1 MALTLL
7 VLAAGM
13 GSRYGGLKQLDPV
26 GPAGET
32 LLDYSVFDARRA
44 GCERVVFVIRRAF
57 EADFRAR
64 VGAAYGQVL
73 DVAYVYQELDDLP
86 AGFSPT
92 AARVKPW
99 GTGHAIWCAR
109 DKVRTP
115 FAAINADDFYGA
127 EAYQTL
133 ADHFRAP
140 QTPGGPAS
148 FAMVGYR
155 LGQTLSEHGRVSRG
169 VCAVDKAGR
178 LKTVREFTGIENA
191 PPGARHTAAD
201 GTVTDF
207 SGREIVSMN
216 FWGLTP
222 AVFPL
227 LEEKLRGFL
236 QARGGEEAAEFY
248 IPTAMTGLIEQG
260 SAQVAVLPSES
271 RWFGVTYRED
281 KPTVVTALRELVAAG
296 VYPASLW
303 SSGGL
308 PSRREEADA

>member
-32 LLDYSVFDARRA
+32 LLDYSVYDARRA
-44 GCERVVFVIRRAF
+44 GFERVVFVIRRAF
-57 EADFRAR
+57 EAEFRQR

-73 DVAYVYQELDDLP
+73 DVAYVYQELDNLP
-86 AGFSPT
+86 AGFSP
-92 AARVKPW
+92 APARVKPW

-109 DKVRTP
+109 DEVRTP

-127 EAYQTL
+127 AAYQAL
-133 ADHFRAP
+133 ADFFSRP
-140 QTPGGPAS
+140 QPSDHGPAR

-169 VCAVDKAGR
+169 VCAIDGAGR
-178 LKTVREFTGIENA
+178 LDTVREFTGIENA

-227 LEEKLRGFL
+227 LEQGLRGFL
-236 QARGGEEAAEFY
+236 LARGGEETAEFY
-248 IPTAMTGLIEQG
+248 IPTAMTGLIEQE
-260 SAQVAVLPSES
+260 SANVTVLPTDS

-281 KPTVVTALRELVAAG
+281 KPTVVAALQGLVAAS

-303 SSGGL
+303 
-308 PSRREEADA
+308 PA

>member
-32 LLDYSVFDARRA
+32 LLDYSIFDARRA
-44 GCERVVFVIRRAF
+44 GFERVVFVIRRAF
-57 EADFRAR
+57 EAEFRQR

-73 DVAYVYQELDDLP
+73 DVAYVYQELDNLP
-86 AGFSPT
+86 AGFSPA

-109 DKVRTP
+109 EEVQTP
-115 FAAINADDFYGA
+115 FAAINADDYYGA
-127 EAYQTL
+127 AAYQAL

-140 QTPGGPAS
+140 QPPGKPAS
-148 FAMVGYR
+148 CAMVGYR

-169 VCAVDKAGR
+169 VCAVDDRGQ
-178 LKTVREFTGIENA
+178 LVTVREFTGIENA

-201 GTVTDF
+201 GTITEF

-227 LEEKLRGFL
+227 LEQKLHEFL
-236 QARGGEEAAEFY
+236 LTRGGEESAEFY
-248 IPTAMTGLIEQG
+248 IPTAMTGLVAQG
-260 SAQVAVLPSES
+260 SARVQVFLTDS

-281 KPTVVTALRELVAAG
+281 KPTVEAALRELVAAG

-303 SSGGL
+303 
-308 PSRREEADA
+308 PS